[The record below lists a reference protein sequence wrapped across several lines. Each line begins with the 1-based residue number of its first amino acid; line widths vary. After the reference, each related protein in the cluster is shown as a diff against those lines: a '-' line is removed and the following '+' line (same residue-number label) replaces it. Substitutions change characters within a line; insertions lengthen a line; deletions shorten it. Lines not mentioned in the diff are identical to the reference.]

1 MLGIGLQIHNIYDEI
16 ATIPIGDFIILETG
30 GFVLAENNDNLI
42 IE

>member
-1 MLGIGLQIHNIYDEI
+1 MLGLGLQIHTITEEI

-30 GFVLAENNDNLI
+30 AFVLAENNNNLI